1 MGSHQKERTI
11 LLDYGRNCVNGFILD
26 SMHLVFLGVTK
37 RLLEFITSGPRC
49 CKISNTQRK
58 MLSEALV
65 AYNGKLP
72 REFARQPRSL
82 DYLSRWK
89 ATEFREFLL
98 YNGVIV
104 LKKVLSEDM

>member
-1 MGSHQKERTI
+1 
-11 LLDYGRNCVNGFILD
+11 
-26 SMHLVFLGVTK
+26 MHLVFLGVTK

-49 CKISNTQRK
+49 CKFSNTQRQ

-98 YNGVIV
+98 YTGIIV
-104 LKKVLSEDM
+104 LKKVLSEDMGDIFWLFLLLLE

>member
-1 MGSHQKERTI
+1 M
-11 LLDYGRNCVNGFILD
+11 
-26 SMHLVFLGVTK
+26 
-37 RLLEFITSGPRC
+37 C
-49 CKISNTQRK
+49 CKIYNTQRRK
-58 MLSEALV
+58 LSDSLV

-98 YNGVIV
+98 YTGIIV
-104 LKKVLSEDM
+104 LKKVLSDEMYGHFLALSVE